1 MIFEICA
8 VIVTL
13 ILLILTV
20 YIIQTLK
27 AAQDSLRSSKH
38 AIDKL
43 VNDVT
48 NLKEDVH
55 LLLKESTE
63 VAEKVNVRINDFD
76 PLLES
81 FSSIGRTLKSTAHS
95 FEART
100 LAPGW
105 TDEKKSDWQDDVSAV
120 LDLASTGMKIF
131 QQIKKR
137 K

>member
-8 VIVTL
+8 VVVT
-13 ILLILTV
+13 ILLIILTV

-27 AAQDSLRSSKH
+27 GIQHSLKSSRC
-38 AIDKL
+38 AIDHL
-43 VNDVT
+43 SGEVT
-48 NLKEDVH
+48 RLREDVH

-63 VAEKVNVRINDFD
+63 IAEKVNVRINDLD

-81 FSSIGRTLKSTAHS
+81 FSSIGRILKGTAHS
-95 FEART
+95 FETPTPAFEWR
-100 LAPGW
+100 AK
-105 TDEKKSDWQDDVSAV
+105 KKSDWQDGISNI
-120 LDLASTGMKIF
+120 LEFASTGMKIF

>member
-8 VIVTL
+8 VVITL
-13 ILLILTV
+13 LLIILTV

-27 AAQDSLRSSKH
+27 IAQDSLKSSKQ

-43 VNDVT
+43 AIEIPS
-48 NLKEDVH
+48 LKEDLH

-63 VAEKVNVRINDFD
+63 VTEKVNVRINDFD

-81 FSSIGRTLKSTAHS
+81 FSSFGRTLKGTAHS
-95 FEART
+95 FESRSPT
-100 LAPGW
+100 PEW
-105 TDEKKSDWQDDVSAV
+105 VERKNSDWQEDVSNI
-120 LDLASTGMKIF
+120 LELARAGMKIF
-131 QQIKKR
+131 QQIKRR